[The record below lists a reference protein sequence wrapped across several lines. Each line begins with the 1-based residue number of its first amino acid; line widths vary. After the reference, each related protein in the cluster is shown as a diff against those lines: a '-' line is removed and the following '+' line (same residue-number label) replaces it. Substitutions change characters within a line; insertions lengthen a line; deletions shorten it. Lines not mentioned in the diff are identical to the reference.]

1 MLFGSED
8 TVTKDDYLFLVIFGV
23 VAFGVIVAGLAIRNS
38 QKKEEE
44 ERQRLTRNT
53 RNRWAPAKNIRK
65 INWRDQF
72 VIDDGEIDED
82 HNHLLKLINEFNA
95 GIITFIKPEQLVPVQ
110 TSFTEYTETHF
121 KREEEELQKESKF
134 PFYVE
139 HKEEHNDLIETF
151 NGLKLKASKVNEDNV
166 TDVAVEIGKFL
177 QDWLTKHVIESD
189 LPLKAYL
196 KRNAEEAKETDDL
209 AEQSQPAPH

>member
-53 RNRWAPAKNIRK
+53 RKRWAAAKNIRK

-121 KREEEELQKESKF
+121 KREEELQKETKF
-134 PFYVE
+134 PFCAE
-139 HKEEHNDLIETF
+139 HKEEHKALIETF
-151 NGLKLKASKVNEDNV
+151 NGLKLKASKANEDNV